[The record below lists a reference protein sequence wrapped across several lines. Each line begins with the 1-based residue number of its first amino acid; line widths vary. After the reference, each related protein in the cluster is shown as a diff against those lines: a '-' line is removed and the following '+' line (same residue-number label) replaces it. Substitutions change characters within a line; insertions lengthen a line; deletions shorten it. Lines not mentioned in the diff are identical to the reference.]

1 MKKVLEHGHRNGWR
15 EGELEKEHIR
25 KDDGPMSLL
34 KTV

>member
-1 MKKVLEHGHRNGWR
+1 MKKVLEHGQRNGWR

-25 KDDGPMSLL
+25 KDDEPMGLL